1 MYVGIDI
8 EQFLRDPYGSGI
20 QRVLQQ
26 LAMNW
31 PSDQVQADFVVPDQ
45 GEFALLSPEQAG
57 ELLSIPFLPR
67 DKDGDLRAEV
77 EEKLAATEAPRVKL
91 GELLSIYDSWLLPEV
106 SYLPSVLERFE
117 IFAKAMP
124 TAMIGYDTLPMT
136 EPGNYRFKPGTAANV
151 SEYFRLLATADSVV
165 CISEYARTSIL
176 ERLRRDRRL
185 STTVAHPGGDH
196 VIVPETPAVKP
207 TKTRFIR
214 LGTLEA
220 RKRPREILAAFT
232 EAVAAGVDAELVF
245 VGARSASDESI
256 NAELEAATRAGI
268 GVTWIQDAD
277 DERVTELI
285 AGASVFLSIGTEG
298 YGIPVLEALALGTPV
313 LYDGIQPAAELMDGN
328 GAKHVPALTHGDL
341 VQLFMSHM
349 KSQELGGLSGQIDQ
363 LTIPTWAEFSRS
375 VAKAMGMT
383 ISQ

>member
-26 LAMNW
+26 LALNW
-31 PSDQVQADFVVPDQ
+31 PSDQVQADFVVPHK
-45 GEFALLSPEQAG
+45 GEFALLSPDQAG

-67 DKDGDLRAEV
+67 NKDVDLRAEV
-77 EEKLAATEAPRVKL
+77 EAKLAATEAPRVKL

-117 IFAKAMP
+117 VFAKAMP

-136 EPGNYRFKPGTAANV
+136 EPGNYRFKPGTTANV

-165 CISEYARTSIL
+165 CISEYARASIL
-176 ERLRRDRRL
+176 ERLRRDRHL
-185 STTVAHPGGDH
+185 ATTVAHPGGDH
-196 VIVPETPAVKP
+196 VIVPETSAVKP
-207 TKTRFIR
+207 AKTRFIR

-232 EAVAAGVDAELVF
+232 EAVATGVDAELVF

-256 NAELEAATRAGI
+256 NAELEAATKAGI
-268 GVTWIQDAD
+268 GVTWIQDAN
-277 DERVTELI
+277 DEEVTQLI
-285 AGASVFLSIGTEG
+285 AEASVFLSIGTEG
-298 YGIPVLEALALGTPV
+298 YGIPVLEAVALGTPV
-313 LYDGIQPAAELMDGN
+313 LYDGIQPAAQLMDGK
-328 GAKHVPALTHGDL
+328 GATHVPALVHEDL
-341 VQLFMSHM
+341 LLLFQTYSAGIA
-349 KSQELGGLSGQIDQ
+349 LDGIYSGNEIVE
-363 LTIPTWAEFSRS
+363 IPTWKKFALDV
-375 VAKAMGMT
+375 VANLNPK
-383 ISQ
+383 IS

>member
-26 LAMNW
+26 LALNW
-31 PSDQVQADFVVPDQ
+31 PSDLVQADFVVPHQ
-45 GEFALLSPEQAG
+45 GEFALLTPEQAG
-57 ELLSIPFLPR
+57 ELLSIPFQPR
-67 DKDGDLRAEV
+67 DKDSDLRADV
-77 EEKLAATEAPRVKL
+77 EATFAAIESPRVKL

-176 ERLRRDRRL
+176 ERLRRDRHL

-196 VIVPETPAVKP
+196 VVAPEFPAPKP
-207 TKTRFIR
+207 GKTRFLR

-220 RKRPREILAAFT
+220 RKRPREILAAFA
-232 EAVAAGVDAELVF
+232 EATARGLDAELMF

-256 NAELEAATRAGI
+256 NSELEAATDADI
-268 GVTWIQDAD
+268 GVSWIQNAD
-277 DERVTELI
+277 DEEVVALV
-285 AGASVFLSIGTEG
+285 AGASAFLSIGTEG
-298 YGIPVLEALALGTPV
+298 FGIPVLEAIALGTPV
-313 LYDGIQPAAELMDGN
+313 LYDGIQPAGEILEGK
-328 GAKHVPALTHGDL
+328 GARRVDALEHADL
-341 VQLFMSHM
+341 VDLFLKYSQA
-349 KSQELGGLSGQIDQ
+349 QELENLWSVE
-363 LTIPTWAEFSRS
+363 LVNHLPTWQEFTRGVAEAVQRP
-375 VAKAMGMT
+375 A
-383 ISQ
+383 